1 MSGGGRGHTPL
12 GPGGEFDRIRGIWRR
27 LGEQMGAAGE
37 DCALVEIGDE
47 RLAIST
53 DVTIEGTHFK
63 RGWLAPEEVGWRAAA
78 AALSDLAAVAAE
90 PRGVMAS
97 LGVSPE
103 WPEEQVSEVMH
114 GVGQA
119 AAAVD
124 AQLWGGDL
132 VRSEHL
138 VLDVVVV
145 GRADTPVLRSGAASG
160 EELWVT
166 GALGGPAAA
175 LAAWLAGEEPEQTA
189 RERFARPRPR
199 IAEALWLR
207 DEGAAAMIDLSD
219 GLIGDA
225 GHMAAASGV
234 RCVIEGER
242 VPVHPAASPRGA
254 LVSGEEYELL
264 VALRLGTGGEL
275 AAAFEDTFG
284 IALTRV
290 GRVEGGQGVGLL
302 ENGAPAA
309 PPDGFTQF

>member
-1 MSGGGRGHTPL
+1 M
-12 GPGGEFDRIRGIWRR
+12 GPGGEFDRIRAIWRR

-37 DCALVEIGDE
+37 DCALVTIGSE

-53 DVTIEGTHFK
+53 DVTIEGTHFRK
-63 RGWLAPEEVGWRAAA
+63 GWLSAEELGWRATA

-103 WPEEQVSEVMH
+103 WPEELVSEVMH

-132 VRSEHL
+132 VRSERL

-145 GRADTPVLRSGAASG
+145 GRAETPVLRSGAAIG
-160 EELWVT
+160 DELWVS

-175 LAAWLAGEEPEQTA
+175 LAVWLAGEEPEETA
-189 RERFARPRPR
+189 RERFAHPRPR

-207 DEGAAAMIDLSD
+207 DEGATAMIDVSD

-225 GHMAAASGV
+225 GHLAAASGV
-234 RCVIEGER
+234 KCVLESER

-254 LVSGEEYELL
+254 LVGGEEYELL
-264 VALRLGTGGEL
+264 VALPREAGSEP

-284 IALTRV
+284 VRLTRV
-290 GRVEGGQGVGLL
+290 GRVEEGQGVELL
-302 ENGAPAA
+302 ENGEPVP

>member
-1 MSGGGRGHTPL
+1 MSGGERGHTPL
-12 GPGGEFDRIRGIWRR
+12 GPGGEFDRIRAIWRR
-27 LGEQMGAAGE
+27 LGEQMSQAGE
-37 DCALVEIGDE
+37 DCALVTIGSE

-53 DVTIEGTHFK
+53 DVTIEGTHFRK
-63 RGWLAPEEVGWRAAA
+63 GWLAPEEVGWRAAA

-103 WPEEQVSEVMH
+103 WPEELVSEVMH

-132 VRSEHL
+132 VRSERL

-145 GRADTPVLRSGAASG
+145 GRAEAPVLRSGAAPG
-160 EELWVT
+160 EGLWVT

-189 RERFARPRPR
+189 RERFAHPRPR

-207 DEGAAAMIDLSD
+207 DEGATAMIDLSD

-225 GHMAAASGV
+225 GHLAAASGV
-234 RCVIEGER
+234 RCVIEDER

-254 LVSGEEYELL
+254 LVGGEEYELL
-264 VALRLGTGGEL
+264 AALPRETDNEL

-284 IALTRV
+284 IRLTRV
-290 GRVEGGQGVGLL
+290 GRVEEGQGVELL
-302 ENGAPAA
+302 ENGAPVAL
-309 PPDGFTQF
+309 PGGFTQF

>member
-1 MSGGGRGHTPL
+1 MSGGERGHTAL
-12 GPGGEFDRIRGIWRR
+12 GPGGEFDRIRAIWRR
-27 LGEQMGAAGE
+27 LGEQMSQAGE
-37 DCALVEIGDE
+37 DCALVTIGSE

-53 DVTIEGTHFK
+53 DVTIEGTHFRK
-63 RGWLAPEEVGWRAAA
+63 GWLAPEEVGWRAAA

-103 WPEEQVSEVMH
+103 WPEELVSEVMH

-132 VRSEHL
+132 VRSERL

-145 GRADTPVLRSGAASG
+145 GRAEAPVLRSGAAPG
-160 EELWVT
+160 EGLWVT

-175 LAAWLAGEEPEQTA
+175 LAAWLAGGEPEQTA
-189 RERFARPRPR
+189 RERFAHPRPR

-207 DEGAAAMIDLSD
+207 DEGATAMIDLSD

-225 GHMAAASGV
+225 GHLAAASGV
-234 RCVIEGER
+234 RCVIEDER

-254 LVSGEEYELL
+254 LVGGEEYELL
-264 VALRLGTGGEL
+264 AALPRETDNEL

-284 IALTRV
+284 IRLTRV
-290 GRVEGGQGVGLL
+290 GRVEEGQGVELL
-302 ENGAPAA
+302 ENGAPVAL
-309 PPDGFTQF
+309 PGGFTQF

>member
-1 MSGGGRGHTPL
+1 MSGGERGHTPL
-12 GPGGEFDRIRGIWRR
+12 GSGGEFDRIRAIWRR
-27 LGEQMGAAGE
+27 LGEQMGDAGE
-37 DCALVEIGDE
+37 DCALVTLGSE

-53 DVTIEGTHFK
+53 DVTIEGTHFRK
-63 RGWLAPEEVGWRAAA
+63 GWLAPEEVGWRATA

-103 WPEEQVSEVMH
+103 WPEELVAEVMH

-132 VRSEHL
+132 VRSERL
-138 VLDVVVV
+138 MLDVVVV
-145 GRADTPVLRSGAASG
+145 GRAETPVLRSGAAPG
-160 EELWVT
+160 EGLWVT
-166 GALGGPAAA
+166 GDLGGPAAA

-189 RERFARPRPR
+189 RERFAHPRPR

-207 DEGAAAMIDLSD
+207 DEGATAMIDLSD

-225 GHMAAASGV
+225 GHLAAASGA

-242 VPVHPAASPRGA
+242 VPVHAAASPRGA

-264 VALRLGTGGEL
+264 AVLPRETDSEL

-284 IALTRV
+284 IRLTRV
-290 GRVEGGQGVGLL
+290 GRVEEGQGVELL
-302 ENGAPAA
+302 ENGTPAA

>member
-1 MSGGGRGHTPL
+1 VSGGERGHTPL
-12 GPGGEFDRIRGIWRR
+12 GPGGEFDRIRAIWRR
-27 LGEQMGAAGE
+27 LGEQMSQAGE
-37 DCALVEIGDE
+37 DCALVTIGNE

-53 DVTIEGTHFK
+53 DVTIEGTHFRK
-63 RGWLAPEEVGWRAAA
+63 GWLAPEEVGWRAAA

-103 WPEEQVSEVMH
+103 WPEELVSEVMH

-132 VRSEHL
+132 VRSERL

-145 GRADTPVLRSGAASG
+145 GRAEAPVLRSGAAPG
-160 EELWVT
+160 EGLWVT

-175 LAAWLAGEEPEQTA
+175 LAAWLAGGEPEQTA
-189 RERFARPRPR
+189 RERFAHPRPR

-207 DEGAAAMIDLSD
+207 DEGATAMIDLSD

-225 GHMAAASGV
+225 GHLAAASGV
-234 RCVIEGER
+234 RCVIEDER

-254 LVSGEEYELL
+254 LVGGEEYELL
-264 VALRLGTGGEL
+264 AALPRETDNEL

-284 IALTRV
+284 IRLTRV
-290 GRVEGGQGVGLL
+290 GRVEEGQGVELL

-309 PPDGFTQF
+309 LPGGFTQF

>member
-1 MSGGGRGHTPL
+1 MSGGERGHTPL
-12 GPGGEFDRIRGIWRR
+12 GPGGEFDRIRAIWRR
-27 LGEQMGAAGE
+27 LGEQMSQAGE
-37 DCALVEIGDE
+37 DCALVTIGSE

-53 DVTIEGTHFK
+53 DVTIEGTHFRK
-63 RGWLAPEEVGWRAAA
+63 GWLAPEEVGWRAAA

-103 WPEEQVSEVMH
+103 WPEELVSEVMH

-132 VRSEHL
+132 VRSERL

-145 GRADTPVLRSGAASG
+145 GRAEAPVLRSGAAPG
-160 EELWVT
+160 EGLWVT

-175 LAAWLAGEEPEQTA
+175 LAAWLAGGEPEQTA
-189 RERFARPRPR
+189 RERFAHPRPR

-207 DEGAAAMIDLSD
+207 DEGATAMIDLSD

-225 GHMAAASGV
+225 GHLAAASGV
-234 RCVIEGER
+234 RCVIEDER

-254 LVSGEEYELL
+254 LVGGEEYELL
-264 VALRLGTGGEL
+264 AALPRETDNEL

-284 IALTRV
+284 IRLTRV
-290 GRVEGGQGVGLL
+290 GRVEEGQGVELL
-302 ENGAPAA
+302 ENGAPVAL
-309 PPDGFTQF
+309 PGGFTQF

>member
-1 MSGGGRGHTPL
+1 MSGGERGHTPL
-12 GPGGEFDRIRGIWRR
+12 GPGGEFDRIRAIWRR
-27 LGEQMGAAGE
+27 LGEQMSQAGE
-37 DCALVEIGDE
+37 DCALVTIGSE

-53 DVTIEGTHFK
+53 DVTIEGTHFRK
-63 RGWLAPEEVGWRAAA
+63 GWLAPEEVGWRATA

-103 WPEEQVSEVMH
+103 WPEELVSEVMH

-132 VRSEHL
+132 VRSERL

-145 GRADTPVLRSGAASG
+145 GRAEAPVLRSGAAPG
-160 EELWVT
+160 EGLWVT

-175 LAAWLAGEEPEQTA
+175 LAAWLAGGEPEQTA
-189 RERFARPRPR
+189 RERFAHPRPR

-207 DEGAAAMIDLSD
+207 DEGATAMIDLSD

-225 GHMAAASGV
+225 GHLAAASGV
-234 RCVIEGER
+234 RCVIEDER

-254 LVSGEEYELL
+254 LVGGEEYELL
-264 VALRLGTGGEL
+264 AALPRETDNEL

-284 IALTRV
+284 IRLTRV
-290 GRVEGGQGVGLL
+290 GRVAEGQGVELL

-309 PPDGFTQF
+309 LPGGFTQF